1 MAVTDMYYD
10 VLSVDT
16 KESTEVRHDSFGSLF
31 GNYRLLLPRES
42 DQLGNGRQLA
52 TSLVHKPSSSYN
64 YLALRSSSLD
74 HLPLLNWCPSPEPVI
89 STECELISPT
99 SQMVSSSQIQI
110 QPSSSESPFLDASTA
125 GSLGEDLSTM
135 VDGSSPTMDM
145 MESDLS
151 PSFQG
156 VSLPPS
162 SYCFSLTP
170 NTNINLASN
179 HSFSSPAFFSDNY
192 TPTVHVVTSRDQ
204 VENVTDVLPIC
215 PPIENTHCKV
225 RAIEEKEEK
234 EDTEDPEWSVTDS
247 TEDISDGYSSVS
259 SRRTQ
264 RKWTKDECNRL
275 VGAVMEKGV
284 DNIDWGRVAA
294 RVGNRTVS
302 QCINKW
308 KNDLSREGRHIRWT
322 PKATQTL
329 RAYMNEGL
337 SMEEIMEKMPQYSY
351 IQIYQQ
357 FQKERCNSGPW
368 EDWEVEKLIQLHKEE
383 MGFTKIGRNLNNR
396 HYDAVR
402 NMWNRLHRA
411 KKC

>member
-1 MAVTDMYYD
+1 MAITDMYYD
-10 VLSVDT
+10 SLSVDA

-31 GNYRLLLPRES
+31 GNSRLLFPRES
-42 DQLGNGRQLA
+42 YQLENGGQLA

-64 YLALRSSSLD
+64 DLAFRSSSLD
-74 HLPLLNWCPSPEPVI
+74 HLPLQNLCPSPEPVI
-89 STECELISPT
+89 STEYGLLSATNP
-99 SQMVSSSQIQI
+99 MLSSSQTQI

-125 GSLGEDLSTM
+125 GLLGEDLSTM
-135 VDGSSPTMDM
+135 IDGSSPTMGI

-151 PSFQG
+151 PSCQG

-162 SYCFSLTP
+162 SYCFSLAP
-170 NTNINLASN
+170 DASINLASN

-192 TPTVHVVTSRDQ
+192 TPTVHVVTGRDQ
-204 VENVTDVLPIC
+204 MENTTDVLPIC
-215 PPIENTHCKV
+215 APLEDTHCMV
-225 RAIEEKEEK
+225 RDVEEKENI
-234 EDTEDPEWSVTDS
+234 EDTEDPEWSVTDP

-259 SRRTQ
+259 SRRKQ
-264 RKWTKDECNRL
+264 CKWTKDECNRL
-275 VGAVMEKGV
+275 VEAVMEKGV
-284 DNIDWGRVAA
+284 DNINWSRVAA

-322 PKATQTL
+322 PKATQIL

-337 SMEEIMEKMPQYSY
+337 GIQEIIERMPQYSY

-357 FQKERCNSGPW
+357 FQKGQCNSGPW
-368 EDWEVEKLIQLHKEE
+368 EDWEVEKLIQLRNEG
-383 MGFTKIGRNLNNR
+383 MGFTEIGRNLNNR
-396 HYDAVR
+396 HYDDVR
-402 NMWNRLHRA
+402 NTWNSLHRA